1 MPVASVRNSKENK
14 MNRKKTWLVA
24 IAVLL
29 CLGTAGR
36 TAAQEQKPTH
46 HHYKLVVIEPLGGP
60 TSSASGPDQL
70 ILNNRGTFAA
80 YANTP
85 TANPNANCF
94 IPFNAGDCFVEHPV
108 LWHKGTL
115 TDLELLPGGA
125 NGQTVAISENGL
137 IAGFSENGMTDP
149 LSGLPVGR
157 AVLWTKDGK
166 VIDLGTVPGGTGSIV
181 IAVNNHGQA
190 VGFSDNDVSDP
201 FSMVGGFATQTR
213 AYLWQNGV
221 IRDLGTLGG
230 PDAIAGN
237 VNERGQIAGIS
248 FTDSNASSNC
258 PWALTTHPFFWENG
272 KMTDVGSLGG
282 TCAGVS
288 WMNNRGQVVG
298 FSNVAGDQSNHAFV
312 WDEGHGLKDL
322 GTLPGGSFSG
332 ANWINDAGEIAGA
345 SDVSNGGHAVLWK
358 NGAMIDLGLLP
369 GDCNSE
375 ALAINSQGQI
385 VGNSSPDC
393 IVDGNVVLW
402 ENGSAPV
409 NINTLVTPASDV
421 TAVYALEINDR
432 GEIAAH
438 GFTPT
443 GDQRGVLLLP
453 CDENHPDLE
462 GCDYSLVDAAAIKRS
477 TQLIAPAQAA
487 AKTTSQTLSSAEQMA
502 QIRSMTAL
510 RRGRFYALAQK

>member
-1 MPVASVRNSKENK
+1 MPVASARNSKELK

-36 TAAQEQKPTH
+36 TSAQEQKPTH
-46 HHYKLVVIEPLGGP
+46 HHYKLIVIEPLGGP
-60 TSSASGPDQL
+60 ASSASGPDQF
-70 ILNNRGTFAA
+70 ILNNRGTFVA
-80 YANTP
+80 YANTATP
-85 TANPNANCF
+85 NPNANCSL
-94 IPFNAGDCFVEHPV
+94 PFNSPDCFVEHPV
-108 LWHKGTL
+108 VWHNGNL
-115 TDLELLPGGA
+115 TELDLLSGGNNA
-125 NGQTVAISENGL
+125 QTDSLSDNGL
-137 IAGFSENGMTDP
+137 IAGWSENSVIDP
-149 LSGLPVGR
+149 QTGSPEGH
-157 AVLWTKDGK
+157 AVLWTKNGK
-166 VIDLGTVPGGTGSIV
+166 AIDLGTVPGGTESLAT
-181 IAVNNHGQA
+181 AVNNYSQV
-190 VGFSDNDVSDP
+190 VGFSSNDEPDP
-201 FSMVGGFATQTR
+201 FSMTGIPTETR
-213 AYLWQNGV
+213 AFLWQNGV
-221 IRDLGTLGG
+221 MKDLGTLGG
-230 PDAIAGN
+230 SDSLASN
-237 VNERGQIAGIS
+237 LNERGQIAGIS
-248 FTDSNASSNC
+248 YTDSNASTNC
-258 PWALTTHPFFWENG
+258 FWALTTHPFFWENG

-282 TCAGVS
+282 TCGAVN

-298 FSNVAGDQSNHAFV
+298 FSNVAGDQSNHAFF
-312 WDEGHGLKDL
+312 WDKEHGLKDL

-375 ALAINSQGQI
+375 ALAINSPGQI

-421 TAVYALEINDR
+421 TAVYALEINDL

-438 GFTPT
+438 GFTSA
-443 GDQRGVLLLP
+443 GDLRGVLLLP

-462 GCDYSLVDAAAIKRS
+462 GCDYDTVEAVTEGLSSSASIASAHAAA
-477 TQLIAPAQAA
+477 TQAGLMPSDRKDRVRGQLLN
-487 AKTTSQTLSSAEQMA
+487 QN
-502 QIRSMTAL
+502 
-510 RRGRFYALAQK
+510 RRFKAWQQK